1 MRLYGSICPIYNR
14 EVNDDCRR
22 CGRFYSGN
30 ATGIECD
37 SSPMDIPNILKE
49 NREGG
54 LNMTKEE
61 MNKKIT
67 VVSNFIAERRKKS
80 VGRALVTTSE
90 GIIIGIIED

>member
-37 SSPMDIPNILKE
+37 SSPMDIPNISSV
-49 NREGG
+49 
-54 LNMTKEE
+54 M
-61 MNKKIT
+61 
-67 VVSNFIAERRKKS
+67 VVPTATLLPRDVPAGMR
-80 VGRALVTTSE
+80 
-90 GIIIGIIED
+90 

>member
-37 SSPMDIPNILKE
+37 SHPMDLENILKE
-49 NREGG
+49 IR
-54 LNMTKEE
+54 KE
-61 MNKKIT
+61 
-67 VVSNFIAERRKKS
+67 
-80 VGRALVTTSE
+80 
-90 GIIIGIIED
+90 D

>member
-49 NREGG
+49 IR
-54 LNMTKEE
+54 KEDC
-61 MNKKIT
+61 
-67 VVSNFIAERRKKS
+67 A
-80 VGRALVTTSE
+80 
-90 GIIIGIIED
+90 